1 MMRGAVGAFLLIAT
15 LLAAS
20 GAAAA
25 GMEKV
30 DCSRLTMRIGAV
42 SEADWTECYRVHESR
57 PGEWPDGTQ
66 ADYQVLL
73 ADIRTHV
80 LHIETGKA
88 GRNTYFFKDSIRS
101 RLKQF
106 DELEKMSEPTEEPA
120 FGDYELVRFRS
131 NLWKAPTEC
140 IGFLKYTHASYTQG
154 GGAGAGSYLVG
165 YDCWRDGAPDLAAIE
180 AMLGS
185 IKFP

>member
-1 MMRGAVGAFLLIAT
+1 MLRGIVGAALLTAT
-15 LLAAS
+15 LAVAPDAFAAQLQ
-20 GAAAA
+20 
-25 GMEKV
+25 KV
-30 DCSRLTMRIGAV
+30 DCKRLTLTISAV
-42 SEADWTECYRVHESR
+42 SDADWTECYQAHESR
-57 PGEWPDGTQ
+57 TSEWPNGIQ

-88 GRNTYFFKDSIRS
+88 GANSYFFKHSIQA
-101 RLKQF
+101 RLKEF
-106 DELEKMSEPTEEPA
+106 DELEKMSDLTEEPE
-120 FGDYELVRFRS
+120 FGDYELVRFQS
-131 NLWKAPTEC
+131 KLWKAPTDC

-154 GGAGAGSYLVG
+154 GGGGAGSYIVG
-165 YDCWRDGAPDLAAIE
+165 YDCWRDGAPDRAAIE